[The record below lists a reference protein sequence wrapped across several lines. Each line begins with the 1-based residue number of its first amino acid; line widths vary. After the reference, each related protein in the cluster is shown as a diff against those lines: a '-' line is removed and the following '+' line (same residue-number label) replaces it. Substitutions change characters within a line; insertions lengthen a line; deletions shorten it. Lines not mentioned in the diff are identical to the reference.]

1 MGKHPEPYRRGSDK
15 GEDGTMKKWKCTVC
29 GYIHTGEEPP
39 EKCPVCRADRSKFVE
54 IMEAEVVNEV
64 PLEMKTA
71 RPAAPEPGKKRPPS
85 GPTQETTGDPSEK
98 DGRKAAKAA
107 FEEFYATVTRLMV
120 TYHVHPI
127 SVHIPNGV
135 LPVAVLFLV
144 LSMLFQASGL
154 ETASFYNMIIVVLVM
169 PKVLFSGYNDWKIRL
184 GGNMTHLIL
193 TKMICGAAV
202 FSLGLILV
210 IWRWVDPMV
219 ALASSSNRV
228 MYLFLHLVLLGA
240 AGTAGFLGGKL
251 IRFPGD

>member
-1 MGKHPEPYRRGSDK
+1 
-15 GEDGTMKKWKCTVC
+15 MKKWECTVC

-39 EKCPVCRADRSKFVE
+39 EECPVCGADRSKFVE
-54 IMEAEVVNEV
+54 VMESGVVEEVR
-64 PLEMKTA
+64 PEMKPA
-71 RPAAPEPGKKRPPS
+71 RPVAPEPDKEPSPS
-85 GPTQETTGDPSEK
+85 GPVPVTPDDPPEK
-98 DGRKAAKAA
+98 DGLKAAKAA
-107 FEEFYATVTRLMV
+107 FDKFYATVTQLMV

-169 PKVLFSGYNDWKIRL
+169 PKVLFSGYNDWKVRL
-184 GGNMTHLIL
+184 GGKLTNLIL
-193 TKMICGAAV
+193 SKMICGATV
-202 FSLGLILV
+202 FVLGLLLV

-219 ALASSSNRV
+219 ALASTSNRV
-228 MYLFLHLVLLGA
+228 MYLFLHLVMLGA
-240 AGTAGFLGGKL
+240 AATAGFLGGKL